1 MNTLSR
7 VMQDIARFYN
17 IEDKRKIKN
26 VRVTFNQV
34 STICFEYEN
43 DEQEY
48 IIIIVPP
55 KQKGDK
61 WKK

>member
-55 KQKGDK
+55 KQ
-61 WKK
+61 

>member
-34 STICFEYEN
+34 STIWFEYEN

-61 WKK
+61 

>member
-1 MNTLSR
+1 MDTLSR
-7 VMQDIARFYN
+7 VMQDIARFYD

-34 STICFEYEN
+34 STIWFEYEN

-48 IIIIVPP
+48 TIIIVPP
-55 KQKGDK
+55 KQKVDE
-61 WKK
+61 

>member
-7 VMQDIARFYN
+7 VIQDIARFYN

-34 STICFEYEN
+34 STIWFEYEN

-48 IIIIVPP
+48 VIIIVPP
-55 KQKGDK
+55 KQIGDK
-61 WKK
+61 